1 MRQKTTQPISQK
13 QQPYKEKQMNHLFTQ
28 SIKKPATL
36 VKVAT
41 LSLSLLGMSLT
52 ASSSYAAPAKQ
63 DLEKGLAIAKEA
75 KLRDFGWGDSRADMR
90 MILSN
95 KQGKTSVREIRIK
108 SMEVHDDGDKS
119 LTIFD
124 QPRDVRGTAFLSF
137 SHAVTPDEQWLYLPA
152 LKRVKRISSSSKSGP
167 FMGSEFAFEDLASFE
182 VEKYDYEFIK
192 EEKINGLDSYLV
204 KYTPNYK
211 NSGYQYQ
218 MVWLDKQEL
227 RSHKIEFYDR
237 KGSLLKTLT
246 SEDYQQYLDTYW
258 RPNLMTMT
266 NHQTGKSTQLKWLN
280 YQFKVGLKPR
290 DFNKSSLKR
299 AK

>member
-1 MRQKTTQPISQK
+1 MTNQ
-13 QQPYKEKQMNHLFTQ
+13 LTQ
-28 SIKKPATL
+28 SLHKFAVGITL
-36 VKVAT
+36 A
-41 LSLSLLGMSLT
+41 LGLLAANT
-52 ASSSYAAPAKQ
+52 QAAPAKNNA
-63 DLEKGLAIAKEA
+63 EKGLAIAKEA
-75 KLRDFGWGDSRADMR
+75 KLRDYGWRDSTADMR

-95 KQGKTSVREIRIK
+95 KHGKTSVREIRIK
-108 SMEVHDDGDKS
+108 SMEMENDGDKS

-182 VEKYDYEFIK
+182 IEKYNYEFIK
-192 EEKINGLDSYLV
+192 EETVNGLESYLV
-204 KYTPNYK
+204 KYTPEYK

-218 MVWLDKQEL
+218 LVWLDKQEL

-246 SEDYQQYLDTYW
+246 SEDYQQYLSTYW
-258 RPNLMTMT
+258 RPNLMTMV

-280 YQFKVGLKPR
+280 YQFKVGLKDK